1 MSVVGTVSKLVW
13 SRASET
19 MEVNNKLFFD
29 GADIFHR
36 HRRDRL
42 QDAVTF
48 DTKHGAV
55 QEALYKARNQNYF
68 KLVEMGGEFLVT
80 RAETMAG

>member
-1 MSVVGTVSKLVW
+1 MVGTVSKLREAERQKQW
-13 SRASET
+13 
-19 MEVNNKLFFD
+19 EVNNKLFFD

-68 KLVEMGGEFLVT
+68 KLVEMGGEFHT